1 MKSKCNGRHAGGQ
14 IVIGIAVIIIGF
26 LFLFDNLGWLDL
38 DMGVRLWPILLIF
51 AGVLRMQ
58 QAHSRRGTVA
68 GGVLT
73 LAGVVLLLRSLGIVD
88 IGWNVLAPMLMIGA
102 GGVLVLRS
110 AMARSRQVPADG
122 GFDKLAKAPVAGTDG
137 AMPAEDTINA
147 AAILGA
153 YKRRM
158 TTQQFKGGEITAIMG
173 GCDLDLRDASFEGAA
188 VLHVF
193 ALMGG
198 INLKVPA
205 DWSVEIEGVPLVGG
219 FEDSSRHP
227 RDTGKRL
234 LVRGYVIMGG
244 LDIRN

>member
-14 IVIGIAVIIIGF
+14 IVIGIAVIVIGF

-38 DMGVRLWPILLIF
+38 DMGVRLWPLLLIV
-51 AGVLRMQ
+51 AGCLKLQ
-58 QAHSRRGTVA
+58 QAHSR
-68 GGVLT
+68 GGSLSGAILLLVGALLLLNSLDVLRI
-73 LAGVVLLLRSLGIVD
+73 GWDVLLP
-88 IGWNVLAPMLMIGA
+88 AAMIGV
-102 GGVLVLRS
+102 GGLLV
-110 AMARSRQVPADG
+110 ARSVTGRAQRHV
-122 GFDKLAKAPVAGTDG
+122 AKAGMFAKPGDTAPAGDLPT
-137 AMPAEDTINA
+137 EDTVQA
-147 AAILGA
+147 TAILGA

-158 TTQQFKGGEITAIMG
+158 TTQAFRGGEITAIMG
-173 GCDLDLRDASFEGAA
+173 GCDLDLRDASFEGAV

-219 FEDSSRHP
+219 FEDSTRHA